1 MEFLRSSNLWLVIVV
16 WAADEKGKRCKKE
29 TESERERLIERVQQR
44 GSNDGISSQDKV
56 PRKER

>member
-1 MEFLRSSNLWLVIVV
+1 MIVV